1 MKKFTPGQIQISFVR
16 RIGGGGIGTVDEVE
30 VVESSGA
37 PAVGTRFARK
47 RLGPPWAQDP
57 VMRGRFERELELLQR
72 MDHPNI
78 VSHVGASVSD
88 TERYYAMP
96 LYAHSLRARID
107 REQKPRSPVEVT
119 RLGIVLADALAYAH
133 DSGFVHRDLKPEN
146 ILLEGD
152 EVVIADWGVGQ
163 FIHKDSKALS
173 LTAGGLRTAYYCSAE
188 QWATSGEGDARV
200 DIYSL
205 GVLLAELAYGDQVP
219 IIPVGA
225 GIRVNV
231 VSPTTREGQTFNGI
245 IQRMT
250 GVVPAMRYPT
260 MADVA
265 QALRSVG

>member
-1 MKKFTPGQIQISFVR
+1 MKNFTPGQIQISFVR

-47 RLGPPWAQDP
+47 QLGPPLAQDP
-57 VMRGRFERELELLQR
+57 TMRGRFERELELLQR

-78 VSHVGASVSD
+78 VSHVGASVSG
-88 TERYYAMP
+88 TGRYYAMP

-107 REQKPRSPVEVT
+107 REQKPWSPIEVT

-133 DSGFVHRDLKPEN
+133 GAGFVHGDLKPEN
-146 ILLEGD
+146 ILLQGD
-152 EVVIADWGVGQ
+152 DVVIADWGIGQ
-163 FIHKDSKALS
+163 FVHKGSKVLS
-173 LTAGGLRTAYYCSAE
+173 PTADGLGTAYYCSAE
-188 QWATSGEGDARV
+188 QWAPDGECDARV

-219 IIPVGA
+219 ILPIGA
-225 GIRVNV
+225 GIRVNMV
-231 VSPTTREGQTFNGI
+231 MPTTRDGQTFNGI
-245 IQRMT
+245 IQKMT